1 MRAAALA
8 LLFIG
13 ALSASGCDFK
23 QPTTL
28 ADTAALY
35 PIAVEPRIVY
45 LKLTPAADGGLR
57 WADTAEVRAF
67 LADWNAVG
75 HGPLKASA
83 PTRAAQERLSA
94 TVRQAAADIGAN
106 GARVQAGPPTED
118 RAALL
123 LSFEK
128 LVAVPPVCDM
138 EAASLRGEKN
148 DRSAVLGCATRR
160 NLAAMVANPGDL
172 VAPATSA
179 YAPLA
184 GRRALVIENWR
195 KGKSTAAQDPKTDDG
210 GVAFISRLLGS
221 GK

>member
-1 MRAAALA
+1 MRAAALPLLFVGA
-8 LLFIG
+8 LL
-13 ALSASGCDFK
+13 ASGCEIK

-45 LKLTPAADGGLR
+45 LKLTPAADGALR
-57 WADTAEVRAF
+57 WADASEVRAF
-67 LADWNAVG
+67 LADWNAGG

-83 PTRAAQERLSA
+83 PTRAAQPRLSA
-94 TVRQAAADIGAN
+94 GVRQAAYDIGAN

-118 RAALL
+118 PTALL
-123 LSFEK
+123 LAFEK

-138 EAASLRGEKN
+138 EAASLSGEKN

-160 NLAAMVANPGDL
+160 NLAAMVADPGDL

-195 KGKSTAAQDPKTDDG
+195 KGKPTAAQDANSDEG
-210 GVAFISRLLGS
+210 GVAFISRVLGS